1 MRFAALLATAAF
13 AAPAAAQDFSSD
25 PGEDRILIEEW
36 TVPYEDSRPRD
47 PYTINGDSVWFV
59 GQRSDYLAVFEPGPG
74 EFRRIDLPE
83 GAGPHNV
90 IVAADGTPYYAGNR
104 AAHVGRVDPETGEI
118 ERIDM
123 PDGHPADPHTLTF
136 DANGDIWFTGQGA
149 NTVSFL
155 DVSEDR
161 VETIEVPTS
170 SARPYGIKVA
180 PDGTVWVVFLGVN
193 KLAEIDPET
202 MTLTEHE
209 IPRAEARPRRIA
221 LTSDGRIWY
230 VDYAGGYIGAFDPE
244 TETFEEWRAPSG
256 ANSAP
261 YAMAADGQDRL
272 WFVETGPQPNVFVGF
287 DPSTETFFSSTPV
300 PSEGGT
306 VRHMQYYAPDGV
318 IWFGADTNTIGR
330 AVVEP

>member
-25 PGEDRILIEEW
+25 PGEGRILIEEW
-36 TVPYEDSRPRD
+36 TVPYEESRPRD
-47 PYTINGDSVWFV
+47 PYTIDGDTIWFV
-59 GQRSDYLAVFEPGPG
+59 GQRSDYLATFDTGSG
-74 EFRRIDLPE
+74 AFRRIDLPE

-90 IVAADGTPYYAGNR
+90 IVAEDGTPYYAGNR
-104 AAHVGRVDPETGEI
+104 DAHIGRADPASGAI
-118 ERIDM
+118 DRIDM
-123 PDGHPADPHTLTF
+123 PDGHPRDPHTLTF

-155 DVSEDR
+155 DISEDT

-180 PDGTVWVVFLGVN
+180 PDGTVWVVLLGVN
-193 KLAEIDPET
+193 KLAEVDPET
-202 MTLTEHE
+202 MTLTEHV
-209 IPRAEARPRRIA
+209 IPREEARPRRIA

-230 VDYAGGYIGAFDPE
+230 VDFADGYLGAFDPE
-244 TETFEEWRAPSG
+244 TQTFEEWRAPGGAESG
-256 ANSAP
+256 P
-261 YAMAADGQDRL
+261 YALASDGQDRL
-272 WFVETGPQPNVFVGF
+272 WFAETGPSPNTFVGF
-287 DPSTETFFSSTPV
+287 DPASEAFFSVTPV
-300 PSEGGT
+300 ASGGGAI
-306 VRHMQYYAPDGV
+306 RHMQYYAPDGV